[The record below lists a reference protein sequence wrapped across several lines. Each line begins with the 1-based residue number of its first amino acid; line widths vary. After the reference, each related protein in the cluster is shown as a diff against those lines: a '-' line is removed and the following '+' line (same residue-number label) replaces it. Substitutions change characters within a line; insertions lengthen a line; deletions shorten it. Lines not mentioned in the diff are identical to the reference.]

1 MGLLD
6 NLGGIL
12 GGQGG
17 NADHVKAILAW
28 VEQQGGISALV
39 ENFKAK
45 GSAVSLSH
53 GLAAV
58 TTNPFPANKSRMCL
72 ALNPSPRLQAL

>member
-17 NADHVKAILAW
+17 NADYVKAILAW

-39 ENFKAK
+39 EKFQ
-45 GSAVSLSH
+45 SQVSLSH